1 MIVNTGSMTYIDA
14 VIRARDVELLD
25 HAGRDRVLEQLQ
37 LRYPEAVAAVLEDL
51 LLPKAAELAPAGGL
65 AGVR

>member
-1 MIVNTGSMTYIDA
+1 MVIATGGMTYIES

-25 HAGRDRVLEQLQ
+25 RAGRDRVLEQLGI
-37 LRYPEAVAAVLEDL
+37 RYPEAVAAVLEDL
-51 LLPKAAELAPAGGL
+51 MIPKACELAPAGGL

>member
-1 MIVNTGSMTYIDA
+1 MVVNTGGMPYIEC

-25 HAGRDRVLEQLQ
+25 KPGRDRVLEQLGI
-37 LRYPEAVAAVLEDL
+37 RYPEAVAAVLEDL
-51 LLPKAAELAPAGGL
+51 MIPKAAELAAAGGL